1 MPVLINYKKN
11 TLSNNLKNLVLFVDE
26 NFYIS
31 MIKKYI
37 SKFEFNYVSDLLK
50 TKNTNKK
57 IIYIE
62 YKSKKKN
69 IIK

>member
-26 NFYIS
+26 NFDIS

-50 TKNTNKK
+50 KKNKKKK
-57 IIYIE
+57 IIDFE
-62 YKSKKKN
+62 
-69 IIK
+69 